1 MKFKAGQ
8 LVQTRSIHQ
17 ESLDNP
23 KFDLFVQSC
32 IHRHLDGDWGD
43 TCAED
48 RTMNELAL
56 RNGDRLFSVY
66 KSEEFGVIWL
76 VTEADRSV
84 TTALRP
90 EDY

>member
-8 LVQTRSIHQ
+8 LVQTRSIFE
-17 ESLDNP
+17 ESTENP

-48 RTMNELAL
+48 KASNDDAL
-56 RNGDRLFSVY
+56 KNGDRLFSVY
-66 KSEEFGVIWL
+66 KSEEFGVVWVI
-76 VTEADRSV
+76 TEGNRSA